1 MKHGFIRTAAVT
13 PKIQV
18 ADTKGNGAETI
29 RLAREAA
36 EHGAKIIVF
45 PELGIT
51 GYTCSDLFLQELLLK
66 SAREELFHIASR
78 HDGYRDGG
86 FPF

>member
-1 MKHGFIRTAAVT
+1 MRHGFIRTAAVT

-18 ADTKGNGAETI
+18 ADTAGNGAETI

-36 EHGAKIIVF
+36 GNGAKIIVF

-66 SAREELFHIASR
+66 SAREELFHIAR
-78 HDGYRDGG
+78 
-86 FPF
+86 

>member
-1 MKHGFIRTAAVT
+1 MRHGFIRTAAVT

-45 PELGIT
+45 PEAWHYRLYLLRFILT
-51 GYTCSDLFLQELLLK
+51 GSFC
-66 SAREELFHIASR
+66 
-78 HDGYRDGG
+78 
-86 FPF
+86 